1 MIDKPIEQK
10 RGVSLGSSPFY
21 CLIQNQPKNEP
32 FDEVWCCVDDSVNGH
47 LSAYI
52 GFNLR
57 AIVTDSIWDSV
68 RTNVRRECEDYEY

>member
-1 MIDKPIEQK
+1 VTDKPIEPK
-10 RGVSLGSSPFY
+10 RGVSLDSSRFY
-21 CLIQNQPKNEP
+21 CSIQNHNQLIDK
-32 FDEVWCCVDDSVNGH
+32 VWYCVDDSVNGH

>member
-1 MIDKPIEQK
+1 MINKPIESG
-10 RGVSLGSSPFY
+10 RGVKLGFSPFY
-21 CLIQNQPKNEP
+21 CSIQNQL
-32 FDEVWCCVDDSVNGH
+32 FDNVWCCVDDSVNGH
-47 LSAYI
+47 LSAHI

>member
-1 MIDKPIEQK
+1 MIDKPIESG
-10 RGVSLGSSPFY
+10 RGVKLDSSLFY
-21 CLIQNQPKNEP
+21 CSIRNQNRLLDK
-32 FDEVWCCVDDSVNGH
+32 VWDCVDNSVNGH

-68 RTNVRRECEDYEY
+68 RTNAQQECNEYEY